1 MRCANSNIFTVDFR
15 LCEPTCRTKRLRTHY
30 AATPTHG
37 RDSPIWLEAGAVI
50 HKGTAPRDS
59 SGGGGSRRSREVEAV
74 REAGANS
81 RFGAPCVWGIW
92 SAKVVTKSAFCS
104 ASPFDE
110 RSDSS

>member
-1 MRCANSNIFTVDFR
+1 MRCANSNISTVDFR

-59 SGGGGSRRSREVEAV
+59 SGEAVSRRFREVEAV
-74 REAGANS
+74 RGAGANS
-81 RFGAPCVWGIW
+81 PFRVTWGGGNW

-110 RSDSS
+110 RS